1 MKKFILICVAALS
14 AIILCSAAAAN
25 MADSKVTVSHK
36 NLSYTMSLD
45 AAVMV
50 YRACPEDLR
59 DGIRQALI
67 AEHAEKWNDLSVSR
81 GSSYGLTYRFD
92 GVNET
97 FDAKYENFSMNVT
110 GITSADIRSIFS
122 LNK

>member
-25 MADSKVTVSHK
+25 MADSKVTLSHK

-67 AEHAEKWNDLSVSR
+67 AEHAEKWNDLSVSQ